1 MWRAAMHQPQQI
13 RKITHHFFDRGH
25 SQSEGD
31 SVHARIENETKLKEI
46 YTPNEWM
53 MFVQNAKLTDPRYTV
68 EELHTEEVM
77 DFKKLV
83 EDVMINY
90 EKQNDGQHNITLEIP
105 TEKNKSKDGKGRS
118 VPKKQVKFISCKCKY
133 KCRCRFSVASQLP
146 VFQQYWKTGS

>member
-105 TEKNKSKDGKGRS
+105 TEKNKSK
-118 VPKKQVKFISCKCKY
+118 P
-133 KCRCRFSVASQLP
+133 
-146 VFQQYWKTGS
+146 